1 MKRKLLFL
9 FRILVIGSG
18 IILCIKYAEECSRG
32 IRNGI
37 LFCIQVLV
45 PSLFFIMVLS
55 AYLIKS
61 GTAERFAK
69 PLNGLSQRL
78 FRLPYPSLA
87 VIILAMIGGYPVGA
101 RCAEMLYEDGRLS
114 AGDAERTAY
123 IAVCAGPGFLINF
136 VGRALLSSPEAGL
149 FLLIS
154 QILGTLIMA
163 FLIGRTVKREQQAAH
178 PQTEIIHGRGSLI
191 DAVSDASG
199 STFRMCSMV
208 VLCTALIEVIA
219 VVSPDRTLT
228 DLSSAVIEITT
239 GCAILCRRYPLALIA
254 FFIGFG
260 GISVHL
266 QIFAACR
273 KLPIRHGLFILFR
286 VIQGIIT
293 AGLTYILLMV
303 FPIEVSVFNSTD
315 APLTAAKSATLIGS
329 AALVISALCFLGSVH
344 KQPRTK
350 MQRN

>member
-1 MKRKLLFL
+1 MKQKLFFL
-9 FRILVIGSG
+9 FRILGIGLG
-18 IILCIKYAEECSRG
+18 IFLCLKYAEECSRG

-45 PSLFFIMVLS
+45 PSLFFMMVLS

-61 GTAERFAK
+61 GTAERIAR
-69 PLNGLSQRL
+69 PLDGLSRRL

-101 RCAEMLYEDGRLS
+101 RCAEMLYEDGKLS
-114 AGDAERTAY
+114 AGNAERTAY
-123 IAVCAGPGFLINF
+123 IAVCAGPGFLMNF
-136 VGRALLSSPEAGL
+136 VGRALLGSPEAGL
-149 FLLIS
+149 LLLTA
-154 QILGTLIMA
+154 QILSTLILA
-163 FLIGRTVKREQQAAH
+163 LLIGRIIRR
-178 PQTEIIHGRGSLI
+178 PQTETHPQNGIIRGKGTLI
-191 DAVSDASG
+191 DAVADASR
-199 STFRMCSMV
+199 STFHMCAMV
-208 VLCTALIEVIA
+208 VICTALIEVIA
-219 VVSPDRTLT
+219 TVSPIPTLT
-228 DLSSAVIEITT
+228 DISSAAIEITS

-273 KLPIRHGLFILFR
+273 KLPIRHGIFVLFR
-286 VIQGIIT
+286 VLQGIIT

-303 FPIEVSVFNSTD
+303 FPIEVSVFNSTE
-315 APLTAAKSATLIGS
+315 APLSAARSATLIGS

-344 KQPRTK
+344 KQRAN
-350 MQRN
+350 MQKN